1 MGTADRDAHQ
11 ESDMDDLQKP
21 PAEPRTGA
29 ESADAPPEAVTHPA
43 PDDTDVAAWVEHTH
57 RKLP

>member
-29 ESADAPPEAVTHPA
+29 EDPPEAVTQTA
-43 PDDTDVAAWVEHTH
+43 ADDTEVAAWVEHTY